1 MDQLAVWAT
10 MEAKPGKE
18 REVEEHLRQS
28 RALMDD
34 EPGTTTFFA
43 LKVGPTTY
51 GVFTTFAD
59 TAAMEAHE
67 KGLATSDANRAMMRT
82 MFAGPPVM
90 VRSTILDAKTP
101 WEATA
106 SDRD

>member
-18 REVEEHLRQS
+18 SEVEEHFRESLS
-28 RALMDD
+28 LIDE

-43 LKVGPTTY
+43 LKVGPSTY

-59 TAAMEAHE
+59 NAALEAHE
-67 KGLATSDANRAMMRT
+67 NGPVTSDAQRAVMRSL
-82 MFAGPPVM
+82 FLGPPTM
-90 VRSTILDAKTP
+90 VHSTILGAKTP
-101 WEATA
+101 WSVTA
-106 SDRD
+106 SDRQ